1 MNLRAFALLA
11 CGAATCLLLIACGLL
26 EDQSRHVPESR
37 PTIAGRTTVRISQ
50 LGYGQDARFA
60 TCAPPACPTVT
71 MKVIASAPDPDP
83 EHAAT
88 PLSTQTAV
96 GFPTADAG
104 PARIVRE
111 SSPHVGR
118 EASGSPRAAPRG
130 LTLHFGPN
138 AARLTAGHKALI
150 DAAFS
155 ELRHSDLIVIAGR
168 TDDVGSESVNQAL
181 ALARGLAVRDHLLDL
196 DPNLPARIAIDA
208 KGRCCYA
215 APNDSF
221 DARARNRR
229 VEIAYGPSDRRLP

>member
-11 CGAATCLLLIACGLL
+11 CCAATCLLLIACGLL
-26 EDQSRHVPESR
+26 DEQGRHVPESR
-37 PTIAGRTTVRISQ
+37 PAIAGRTTVRISQ

-71 MKVIASAPDPDP
+71 TKVIASASDP
-83 EHAAT
+83 ERAAT

-104 PARIVRE
+104 PAPVVRE
-111 SSPHVGR
+111 GSAQVGR
-118 EASGSPRAAPRG
+118 EANGSPRAEPRG
-130 LTLHFGPN
+130 LTLQFGTN
-138 AARLTAGHKALI
+138 AARLTLAHKALI

-155 ELRHSDLIVIAGR
+155 ELRRSDVIVIAGR
-168 TDDVGSESVNQAL
+168 TDDVGSESANQAL

-215 APNDSF
+215 APNDSVA
-221 DARARNRR
+221 ARARNRR
-229 VEIAYGPSDRRLP
+229 VEITYGPTDGRLP